1 MQCPT
6 PNPLIFESDVLDE
19 HVNALQGDRPIALF
33 GLKALN
39 GILGGV
45 YPGQAYAIGAGPG
58 SGKTTLASQEADKL
72 AADGHPVV
80 YVSSE
85 LPAHKLLEKSLARL
99 SDNGLALSEV
109 SNAATVDHPKHEVF
123 EAALNAYRDCIAP
136 NLCITG
142 PLNTVELS
150 NLVGLMARERNE
162 APIVFVDYLQL
173 LACGV
178 TAGQQFLDERLAITA
193 CVKGLREISNLY
205 GSPVIA
211 LSSTT
216 RRSYESGKSSRP
228 NLGMFGVES
237 FTPIINQ
244 PDAAILGVNCTA
256 STPYSS
262 LPVTMGNPTMPLSR
276 PQSAPRLSSSLSRT
290 VTARWVKPDS
300 ISTGPTPLSSTG
312 VRHARHQ
319 PDRAH
324 QRSYDRWRAGRN
336 RGPLLLFRHATIDVY
351 ARGRAQ
357 YRSRASQGC

>member
-6 PNPLIFESDVLDE
+6 PNPLVFESDMLDE

-39 GILGGV
+39 SILGGV

-80 YVSSE
+80 YVSTE

-99 SDNGLALSEV
+99 SDNKLALSEV
-109 SNAATVDHPKHEVF
+109 SDAATADHPKHEVF
-123 EAALNAYRDCIAP
+123 EAVLNAYRDRIAP

-173 LACGV
+173 LACGA
-178 TAGQQFLDERLAITA
+178 TAGQQFIDERLAITA

-216 RRSYESGKSSRP
+216 RKSYESGKSSRP
-228 NLGMFGVES
+228 NLGMFGGSSTVEYS
-237 FTPIINQ
+237 FDSVLFLADDDGKTDHAFEP
-244 PDAAILGVNCTA
+244 TA
-256 STPYSS
+256 
-262 LPVTMGNPTMPLSR
+262 VG
-276 PQSAPRLSSSLSRT
+276 
-290 VTARWVKPDS
+290 
-300 ISTGPTPLSSTG
+300 TPLKLIALKNRYGTLG
-312 VRHARHQ
+312 EARL
-319 PDRAH
+319 DFDGA
-324 QRSYDRWRAGRN
+324 
-336 RGPLLLFRHATIDVY
+336 HATFLD
-351 ARGRAQ
+351 R
-357 YRSRASQGC
+357 C

>member
-228 NLGMFGVES
+228 NLGMFGGSSTVEYS
-237 FTPIINQ
+237 F
-244 PDAAILGVNCTA
+244 DSVLFLAADDGK
-256 STPYSS
+256 PYHAFE
-262 LPVTMGNPTMPLSR
+262 PPAVG
-276 PQSAPRLSSSLSRT
+276 
-290 VTARWVKPDS
+290 
-300 ISTGPTPLSSTG
+300 TPLKLIALKNRYGTLG
-312 VRHARHQ
+312 EARL
-319 PDRAH
+319 DFDGA
-324 QRSYDRWRAGRN
+324 
-336 RGPLLLFRHATIDVY
+336 HATFLD
-351 ARGRAQ
+351 R
-357 YRSRASQGC
+357 C

>member
-205 GSPVIA
+205 GLPLPIRICS
-211 LSSTT
+211 
-216 RRSYESGKSSRP
+216 RSI
-228 NLGMFGVES
+228 MFKRS
-237 FTPIINQ
+237 
-244 PDAAILGVNCTA
+244 
-256 STPYSS
+256 
-262 LPVTMGNPTMPLSR
+262 
-276 PQSAPRLSSSLSRT
+276 LSSSILIGLINIRN
-290 VTARWVKPDS
+290 K
-300 ISTGPTPLSSTG
+300 L
-312 VRHARHQ
+312 VR
-319 PDRAH
+319 
-324 QRSYDRWRAGRN
+324 
-336 RGPLLLFRHATIDVY
+336 F
-351 ARGRAQ
+351 
-357 YRSRASQGC
+357 

>member
-58 SGKTTLASQEADKL
+58 SGKTTLAAQEADKL

-150 NLVGLMARERNE
+150 NLVGLMAHERNE

-228 NLGMFGVES
+228 NLGMFGGSSTVEYS
-237 FTPIINQ
+237 F
-244 PDAAILGVNCTA
+244 DSVLF
-256 STPYSS
+256 

-290 VTARWVKPDS
+290 VTARWVKPDA